1 MIGFFGAIT
10 LYIVVLVFIIKL
22 FKISKLKHKVF
33 YIMYNLVLTLGF
45 LYFVDN
51 KLNISQKIMPKLE
64 LSLSVLSNKEKN
76 TSNQVFTSYLTT
88 DPLME
93 SVVPMQD
100 PVIPIKDKVLLDVP
114 ILRQYPELPRG
125 CEVTSLAMLLQDANV
140 NVGKMQLAEEVK
152 KHPTPYEKKNGEVYW
167 GDPNNG
173 FLGDMYSFDSPGY
186 GVYYKPIQILANEYL
201 PDRIIDLTGKNFT
214 DLQVYLSKGVPIWVI
229 TNTTYK
235 KLPESSFQTIHTESG
250 EIKITYKEHSVLVT
264 GYDQNHVYINDPITG
279 EKNKKVEMEDFIEA
293 WKQMGS
299 QAITYLQE
307 VV

>member
-1 MIGFFGAIT
+1 
-10 LYIVVLVFIIKL
+10 
-22 FKISKLKHKVF
+22 
-33 YIMYNLVLTLGF
+33 MYNLVLTLGF

-186 GVYYKPIQILANEYL
+186 GVYYKPIQILANEYS